1 MLEKLS
7 DHFTLP
13 ELLASITAD
22 NHGIINI
29 PGKVEKENLQILA
42 QNVLEPAREK
52 WGKPIKITSGYRCP
66 ELNNLV
72 GGKPNSYHLKGMA
85 ADIHIESK
93 QEGDDLAFILLEQKF
108 TDLVIYEK
116 VKNRRWLHVQW
127 SWAPRHRYISI
138 VK

>member
-1 MLEKLS
+1 MQENLS
-7 DHFTLP
+7 EHFSLS

-22 NHGIINI
+22 NHGIINL

-42 QNVLEPAREK
+42 QNVLEPTRVK
-52 WGKPIKITSGYRCP
+52 WGRPMKITSGYRCS
-66 ELNNLV
+66 ELNKLV

-85 ADIHIESK
+85 ADIHIDTKE
-93 QEGDDLAFILLEQKF
+93 EGDKLASLLLENKL

-116 VKNRRWLHVQW
+116 VKARRWIHVQW

>member
-1 MLEKLS
+1 MNLTQ
-7 DHFTLP
+7 HFTLS

-52 WGKPIKITSGYRCP
+52 WGKPIKNTSGYRCP

-72 GGKPNSYHLKGMA
+72 GGKPNTYHLNGMA
-85 ADIHIESK
+85 ADIHIECK
-93 QEGDDLAFILLEQKF
+93 QEGDDLAIILLEQKF

>member
-1 MLEKLS
+1 MQENLS
-7 DHFTLP
+7 KHFTLS

-42 QNVLEPAREK
+42 QNVLEPTRVA
-52 WGKPIKITSGYRCP
+52 WGQPMKITSGYRCL
-66 ELNNLV
+66 ELNKLV

-85 ADIHIESK
+85 ADIHIETK
-93 QEGDDLAFILLEQKF
+93 EEGDRLAFLLLENKF

-116 VKNRRWLHVQW
+116 IKNRRWLHVQW

-138 VK
+138 IK

>member
-1 MLEKLS
+1 MNLTQ
-7 DHFTLP
+7 HFTLS
-13 ELLASITAD
+13 ELLASTTAD

-66 ELNNLV
+66 ELNKLV

-93 QEGDDLAFILLEQKF
+93 KEGDDLASILLEQKF